1 MFVVT
6 LLANELVAWMRRQSG
21 TTSLRALFYM
31 DEVFGYFPPSAMPPS
46 KPPLLTLMKQARA
59 F

>member
-6 LLANELVAWMRRQSG
+6 LVTNELVAWMRRQSG

-46 KPPLLTLMKQARA
+46 TRLPLLGSSGI
-59 F
+59 

>member
-6 LLANELVAWMRRQSG
+6 LVANELVAWMRRQSG

-31 DEVFGYFPPSAMPPS
+31 DEVFGYFPPTAC
-46 KPPLLTLMKQARA
+46 RHRNRHC
-59 F
+59 

>member
-6 LLANELVAWMRRQSG
+6 LVANELVAWMRRQSG

-31 DEVFGYFPPSAMPPS
+31 DEVFGYFPPTRHAAVEDCRCS
-46 KPPLLTLMKQARA
+46 R
-59 F
+59 